1 MSTQI
6 SYSFTATDSFSEN
19 SKFTNLYVFPS
30 FALSIKKYKMNH
42 CVFTHLL
49 WWFCTMSIYPS
60 WNYISPNSHPVW
72 LLVKKGVTRKI
83 CTRFRRQKWGE
94 YPEGCYKAPGAVA
107 VYTCGHQSACSWGC
121 LTYHFQ
127 KWKNIKTVRIFLVT
141 FLRSIQKVNL
151 CESATICCQY

>member
-107 VYTCGHQSACSWGC
+107 VYTCGHQSACSWG
-121 LTYHFQ
+121 
-127 KWKNIKTVRIFLVT
+127 
-141 FLRSIQKVNL
+141 RSQAYSPS
-151 CESATICCQY
+151 CWPICSVLSDSLWPHGL

>member
-83 CTRFRRQKWGE
+83 CTRFRRQKWSE

-107 VYTCGHQSACSWGC
+107 VYTCGHQSACSWGRSQAYSPSCWISSSLFKSC
-121 LTYHFQ
+121 LP
-127 KWKNIKTVRIFLVT
+127 
-141 FLRSIQKVNL
+141 
-151 CESATICCQY
+151 ICSVLSDSLWPHGL